1 MQTLNIDTSINVYHQ
16 NVGLARGRAPSEL
29 TTVNLHIKGNQNPS
43 LPPVLFVTQTTLL
56 LVILS
61 VCLKINIP
69 SKVLS

>member
-43 LPPVLFVTQTTLL
+43 RPLCHANNPATCNTF
-56 LVILS
+56 S